1 MILYSN
7 KDPENLSDFLMQFKV
22 AFDINL
28 FLLSSN
34 HGSPYKSMSF
44 LLLSSKDSKLSSP
57 YFILFIRSKQCCE
70 KWWQCNR

>member
-7 KDPENLSDFLMQFKV
+7 KDPENLSDFLMRFKV

-44 LLLSSKDSKLSSP
+44 LLLPSKDSKLSSP
-57 YFILFIRSKQCCE
+57 DFILFIRSKQCCE
-70 KWWQCNR
+70 K